1 MPQYRHFAAWGLALL
16 LLSGCEN
23 PADNVPKAQT
33 AEAAPSETPA
43 ANSDTDAES
52 EPAPENATAAGVEV
66 LPINSETTT
75 LGFIGSK
82 VTGSHEGGFKKVSG
96 TFHVVPERLEESRL
110 EAEVDMDSTWSDS
123 ERLTGHL
130 KNPDF
135 FDVEQYPTSK
145 FVSTKIEPI
154 ESGDGTHSITG
165 NLTLHGVTKSITFPA
180 TIKMSNDGVNV
191 DAEFAINRKDFGIVY
206 AGKPDDLIR
215 DEVVIKLSIRAPRIK
230 AAQAR

>member
-1 MPQYRHFAAWGLALL
+1 MTQYRPLAAWTLALL
-16 LLSGCEN
+16 LLAGCEN

-33 AEAAPSETPA
+33 AEAAPSESPA
-43 ANSDTDAES
+43 ANSDTDAEPG
-52 EPAPENATAAGVEV
+52 PASDNATAAGVEV

-82 VTGSHEGGFKKVSG
+82 VTGSHEGGFKKVTG
-96 TFHVVPERLEESRL
+96 TFHLVPARLEESRL
-110 EAEVDMDSTWSDS
+110 EAEIDMDSTWSDS

-135 FDVEQYPTSK
+135 FDVEKYPTSK

-180 TIKMSNDGVNV
+180 TLKVTDSMATLES
-191 DAEFAINRKDFGIVY
+191 EFAINRKDFGIMY
-206 AGKPDDLIR
+206 AGKSDDLIR
-215 DEVVIKLSIRAPRIK
+215 DEVVIKLSIKAPRAK
-230 AAQAR
+230 AAQAG